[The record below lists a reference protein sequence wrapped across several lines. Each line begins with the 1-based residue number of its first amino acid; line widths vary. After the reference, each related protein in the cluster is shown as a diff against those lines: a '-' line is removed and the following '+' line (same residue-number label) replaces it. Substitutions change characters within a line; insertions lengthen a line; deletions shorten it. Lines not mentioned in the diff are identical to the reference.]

1 MKKNLMELASADHLL
16 RPGETLDE
24 LRPAGL
30 HIIQAKRGYRFS
42 LDPVLLS
49 DFTPVAAGDTLVDLG
64 TGSGVV
70 PLLLA
75 ARTGAGHIVG
85 VEIQAEL
92 ADRARRSVLLN
103 GLQGRIEILRG
114 DLRELHDQL
123 PPQSFAVVVANPPF
137 RRPGTGRQAPDA
149 ERAAARHELA
159 GGLSDFL
166 RAAAYLLPDGGR
178 FCIIYLANRLAEL
191 LTTMQGLRLE
201 PKRLRC
207 VHPRVGERANLVL
220 VEGRKGGRSGLLVE
234 APLHV
239 YDGKQYSEEIL
250 AIYAKERV
258 PPA

>member
-1 MKKNLMELASADHLL
+1 MGLTSVDQFL
-16 RPGETLDE
+16 RPGESLDE

-49 DFTPVAAGDTLVDLG
+49 DFVQVADCDRLADLG
-64 TGSGVV
+64 TGAGVL

-75 ARTGAGHIVG
+75 ARTALKHIVG
-85 VEIQAEL
+85 VEIQPEL

-103 GLQGRIEILRG
+103 GLQERIDILQG
-114 DLRELHDQL
+114 DLRGLHKRL
-123 PPQSFAVVVANPPF
+123 PPQTFDVVVSNPPF

-166 RAAAYLLPDGGR
+166 RAAAYLLRDGGR
-178 FCIIYLANRLAEL
+178 FHVIYLAERLTEL
-191 LTTMQGLRLE
+191 LTAMQNLRLE

-207 VHPRVGERANLVL
+207 VHPRLSEAANLVL

-234 APLHV
+234 PPLCV
-239 YDGKQYSEEIL
+239 YDGNTYSAEIL
-250 AIYAKERV
+250 AIYDRGRDRPV
-258 PPA
+258 

>member
-1 MKKNLMELASADHLL
+1 MMKNLLELASADHLL
-16 RPGETLDE
+16 HPGETLDE

-49 DFTPVAAGDTLVDLG
+49 DFTTVAAGDTLVDLG

-75 ARTGAGHIVG
+75 ARTGVRHVVG

-103 GLQGRIEILRG
+103 GMQERIEILQE
-114 DLRELHDQL
+114 DLRNLHDRL

-137 RRPGTGRQAPDA
+137 RRPGAGRQAPDA

-178 FCIIYLANRLAEL
+178 FCIIYLAERLVEL
-191 LTTMQGLRLE
+191 LTTMRGLRLE

-207 VHPRVGERANLVL
+207 VHPREGADANLVL
-220 VEGRKGGRSGLLVE
+220 VEGRKGGRPGLLVDP
-234 APLHV
+234 PLHV
-239 YDGKQYSEEIL
+239 YDGKEYSAEIL
-250 AIYAKERV
+250 AIYGQEREHLL
-258 PPA
+258 